1 MMLDTKLPEDKEA
14 PEEAP
19 DVRALV
25 EMREE
30 F

>member
-1 MMLDTKLPEDKEA
+1 MLDTKLPDDKEA
-14 PEEAP
+14 PEETP
-19 DVRALV
+19 DVRTLV